1 MYEMHA
7 APYSGHLGA
16 GNTER
21 NFAQHYWWKNLQKD
35 IIQYVR
41 TCPICQ
47 RNRKPTHK
55 PHGEMRSL
63 PVPKDTWTSLSMDF
77 ITGLPTTRRGKDSI
91 MVVVDRL
98 SKMVHLIATK
108 QTATAQDIAQIY
120 QDRVFALHGLPD
132 DIVSDRDT
140 KFTSA
145 FWKNL
150 QRLLGTNINMSTAFH
165 PQTDGQT
172 ERMNSVL
179 EDMLRHYVSPD
190 QQDWD
195 LFLSLA
201 EFCMNNCYKTSIQC
215 TPFQLVYGKNPK
227 TPSSAHLNRIK
238 EQNPTATLKAKD
250 MHEHLEKAKAC
261 MIAAQN
267 RDKAY
272 ADKKTRPQ
280 SFEVGQR
287 VLLSTKNLHIKQNN
301 LTKKLLSRYLG
312 PFKLLNKMGSQAYEL
327 ELPPT
332 MKIHDV
338 FHVSLLKHYHEEG
351 NHQPPP
357 VTILMDGEQEHEVQT
372 ILDHRQENKRSKA
385 YLVRWTG
392 YGPEHDTWE
401 PEAAL
406 QNCQKTVQAY
416 WVERR
421 QKS

>member
-1 MYEMHA
+1 MM
-7 APYSGHLGA
+7 
-16 GNTER
+16 
-21 NFAQHYWWKNLQKD
+21 
-35 IIQYVR
+35 I
-41 TCPICQ
+41 
-47 RNRKPTHK
+47 
-55 PHGEMRSL
+55 
-63 PVPKDTWTSLSMDF
+63 
-77 ITGLPTTRRGKDSI
+77 
-91 MVVVDRL
+91 VVDRL

-140 KFTSA
+140 RFTSA
-145 FWKNL
+145 CRKNL
-150 QRLLGTNINMSTAFH
+150 QKLLGTNINMSTAFH

-195 LFLSLA
+195 LFFSLA

-287 VLLSTKNLHIKQNN
+287 VLLSTNSLHIKQNN
-301 LTKKLLSRYLG
+301 LTKKLLSRYVG
-312 PFKLLNKMGSQAYEL
+312 PFKILNKMGSQAYEL

-351 NHQPPP
+351 NHQPSP
-357 VTILMDGEQEHEVQT
+357 VTILMDGEQEHEVQI
-372 ILDHRQENKRSKA
+372 ILDYRQENKRSKA

-406 QNCQKTVQAY
+406 HNCQKNGPSILGRAATKELTTLTSINPQLLARTKKRTPMCIPGQLG
-416 WVERR
+416 RR
-421 QKS
+421 PSKMPYTDTKTKKKESLSPLHSWGRLRCAQIRDGELAKQTTKKELSGTSKSGTS

>member
-1 MYEMHA
+1 
-7 APYSGHLGA
+7 
-16 GNTER
+16 
-21 NFAQHYWWKNLQKD
+21 
-35 IIQYVR
+35 
-41 TCPICQ
+41 
-47 RNRKPTHK
+47 
-55 PHGEMRSL
+55 
-63 PVPKDTWTSLSMDF
+63 
-77 ITGLPTTRRGKDSI
+77 
-91 MVVVDRL
+91 
-98 SKMVHLIATK
+98 
-108 QTATAQDIAQIY
+108 
-120 QDRVFALHGLPD
+120 
-132 DIVSDRDT
+132 
-140 KFTSA
+140 
-145 FWKNL
+145 
-150 QRLLGTNINMSTAFH
+150 
-165 PQTDGQT
+165 
-172 ERMNSVL
+172 
-179 EDMLRHYVSPD
+179 
-190 QQDWD
+190 
-195 LFLSLA
+195 
-201 EFCMNNCYKTSIQC
+201 
-215 TPFQLVYGKNPK
+215 
-227 TPSSAHLNRIK
+227 
-238 EQNPTATLKAKD
+238 
-250 MHEHLEKAKAC
+250 

-301 LTKKLLSRYLG
+301 LTKKLLSRYVG
-312 PFKLLNKMGSQAYEL
+312 PFKILNKMGSQAYEL

-392 YGPEHDTWE
+392 YGPEHDSWE

-416 WVERR
+416 WVEQR